1 MHQIDTVVLKAVNN
15 VLPVLLLSAGMVNLS
30 ACSLRE
36 SQAGKVAAADAAS
49 RPVADARICE
59 DTFYEPPPQ
68 PDLFGKADSFGDK
81 NWDSDQMFARVYE
94 PLRAKHPDEITRQH
108 IGKDASS
115 RYDMWCYQFAQ
126 ATYQHTVYLQAGV
139 HGVNELQSY
148 WALARLMH
156 LIYGEDGNTNGHIR
170 TLRHTVRFLV
180 VPIVNVWNVTTKR
193 DNPYNAN
200 HVNLNR
206 NWKATPPQQEIVNIK
221 AVLDR
226 YREEIDFGFDIHTDP
241 EGVPGWG
248 GYLLIYPGTIDPSFS
263 DTLKQVNRFL
273 YQKHLP
279 HLKKAYMGDDL
290 HYPRSSKIDVNR
302 DADYPTQDLRSSCAS
317 GMWTEFGIAA
327 ATLEHGDRKFSA
339 LGSSVEMTSAVEL
352 VANHI
357 IQQVFRRQKERRGKA
372 HIAQGIP

>member
-1 MHQIDTVVLKAVNN
+1 
-15 VLPVLLLSAGMVNLS
+15 MVNLL
-30 ACSLRE
+30 ACSLSEGDAR
-36 SQAGKVAAADAAS
+36 KIVAADVACRPAAET
-49 RPVADARICE
+49 RICA

-81 NWDSDQMFARVYE
+81 NWDSDQLIARVYE

-108 IGKDASS
+108 IGKDASG
-115 RYDMWCYQFAQ
+115 RYDMWCYQFAP

-156 LIYGEDGNTNGHIR
+156 VIYGEDSNTNCHIR
-170 TLRHTVRFLV
+170 MLRHTVRFLV

-193 DNPYNAN
+193 DNPCNAN

-206 NWKATPPQQEIVNIK
+206 NWQATPPQQEIANIK
-221 AVLDR
+221 ALLTR
-226 YREEIDFGFDIHTDP
+226 YRKDIDFGFDLHTDP

-248 GYLLIYPGTIDPSFS
+248 GYLLIYPGTVDPCFS

-273 YQKHLP
+273 YKKHLS

-290 HYPRSSKIDVNR
+290 HYPRSSKTDVNR
-302 DADYPTQDLRSSCAS
+302 EVDYPTQDLRSTCAS
-317 GMWTEFGIAA
+317 GMWSEFGIAA
-327 ATLEHGDRKFSA
+327 ATLEHGDKKFST
-339 LGSSVEMTSAVEL
+339 LGSSIEMTRAVEL

-357 IQQVFRRQKERRGKA
+357 IQQILQHPKDRPRQRSQRTR
-372 HIAQGIP
+372 